1 VRCFHCGT
9 EIVGE
14 ARFCGHCGQRASD
27 PQAATLLFESE
38 DAEALL
44 QRIRL
49 VFAGEY
55 DVERELARGG
65 MAVVFQATE
74 VALNRPIAL
83 KILRPDLGIS
93 VAAGERFKREAQMVA
108 SLDHPNIIPVYRVG
122 QLGGI
127 YHIAMKFV
135 EGRSLDAILDAQ
147 GALPVSVALA
157 VLRAATRG
165 IAFAHDHGIVHRD
178 VKGANILIDT
188 DGRVMVSDFGVALRA
203 TDVTLTAAGTVIGTP
218 AFMSPEQCAG
228 LRAGPQSDQYS
239 LGVVAFQMLAGAAP
253 FASDTLAGM
262 MQHHFF
268 TPPPDIRAA
277 RGDIPQG
284 LLKVVDRAL
293 TKDPARRFNSTR
305 EMLAAV
311 EAIPFPEG
319 ARQGS
324 ERLLRELARG
334 QATPKIHTGDLPPL
348 RDSPTLPLEPAFLRA
363 APSPRRIRRRLQ
375 PAAIGAAVVL
385 LGGVAWWLGPAGG
398 AQARA
403 TPDSTMTVVQE
414 SSAATSSPV
423 PARHPASPPAPVAT
437 GKLRLLTSPPN
448 AEILLDGRRIGIGS
462 VVDLRVPAGLRQLRV
477 QAAGYQVWDTTL
489 TVEAGTTHTLGRIT
503 LRVPGGSE

>member
-1 VRCFHCGT
+1 MRCFRCGT
-9 EIVGE
+9 EIAGD

-27 PQAATLLFESE
+27 PQAATVIVESE

-49 VFAGEY
+49 VFSGEY
-55 DVERELARGG
+55 DVEREVARGG
-65 MAVVFQATE
+65 MAVVFKASE
-74 VALNRPIAL
+74 VALTRPIAL

-147 GALPVSVALA
+147 GALPVPVALA

-165 IAFAHDHGIVHRD
+165 IAFAHDRDIVHRD
-178 VKGANILIDT
+178 VKGANILVDT

-228 LRAGPQSDQYS
+228 RRAGPQSDQYS

-277 RGDIPQG
+277 RDDIPQG
-284 LLKVVDRAL
+284 LLEVIERTL
-293 TKDPARRFNSTR
+293 TKDPTRRFNSTR
-305 EMLAAV
+305 EMLGAV
-311 EAIPFPEG
+311 EAIPFPEA
-319 ARQGS
+319 ARLES
-324 ERLLRELARG
+324 ERLLRALARG
-334 QATPKIHTGDLPPL
+334 QATPRIHTGALPPL
-348 RDSPTLPLEPAFLRA
+348 PDAPTLPVVPAY
-363 APSPRRIRRRLQ
+363 SHSRRLR

-385 LGGVAWWLGPAGG
+385 LGGVGWWLGQAGG
-398 AQARA
+398 AQVRA
-403 TPDSTMTVVQE
+403 TPDSGATVVRE
-414 SSAATSSPV
+414 SIAPSPPSSPR
-423 PARHPASPPAPVAT
+423 PRAASPAAPVAT

-448 AEILLDGRRIGIGS
+448 AVILLDGRRIGVGS
-462 VVDLRVPAGLRQLRV
+462 VVDLDVPAGPRQLRV
-477 QAAGYQVWDTTL
+477 QAAGYQPWDTTF
-489 TVEAGTTHTLGRIT
+489 TVESGTTHILGRIV
-503 LRVPGGSE
+503 LRVPGDGG

>member
-1 VRCFHCGT
+1 MV
-9 EIVGE
+9 
-14 ARFCGHCGQRASD
+14 
-27 PQAATLLFESE
+27 ESE
-38 DAEALL
+38 DAEGLL

-65 MAVVFQATE
+65 MAVVFKATE
-74 VALNRPIAL
+74 LALTRPIAL

-93 VAAGERFKREAQMVA
+93 LAAGERFKREAQTVA

-147 GALPVSVALA
+147 GALPVAVALA

-228 LRAGPQSDQYS
+228 RRAGPQSDQYS

-253 FASDTLAGM
+253 FTSDTLAGM

-277 RGDIPQG
+277 RDDIPQG
-284 LLKVVDRAL
+284 LLEVIDRAL

-311 EAIPFPEG
+311 EAIAFPEA
-319 ARQGS
+319 ARRDS

-334 QATPKIHTGDLPPL
+334 EVTPKIHTGALPPL
-348 RDSPTLPLEPAFLRA
+348 PDSPTLPLEPAFLRA
-363 APSPRRIRRRLQ
+363 HSPTSIRRRLQ
-375 PAAIGAAVVL
+375 PAAIAAAVVL
-385 LGGVAWWLGPAGG
+385 LGGVGWWLGPAGG

-403 TPDSTMTVVQE
+403 TPDTTATV
-414 SSAATSSPV
+414 SSASSPV
-423 PARHPASPPAPVAT
+423 PVRRSAVPTAPVET

-462 VVDLRVPAGLRQLRV
+462 VVDVRVPTGPRQLRV
-477 QAAGYQVWDTTL
+477 QAAGYQAWDTTI
-489 TVEAGTTHTLGRIT
+489 TVQAGTTHTLGRIA
-503 LRVPGGSE
+503 LRVPGGGE